1 MSRAIATTLMLA
13 CTTLFAQQ
21 PDTVWIPGVTGLAI
35 AENLTPQQARE
46 RALSN
51 ASAEALRQ
59 VGIRIDAVQLM
70 QQSEVLNSATKE
82 RKANDAFVSVV
93 RASTRGFVT
102 GRRNEV
108 WTVENIESRAGR
120 PPLLEYRVKLDVRV
134 TTPLGKKDED
144 FTVKA
149 RLNQPAYR
157 TGDQV
162 FLSVIATKDCH
173 VLVFNVAEDSV
184 RQLYPLPGSSS
195 DMLPADTPL
204 SFPPAG
210 MRWKAAVPEGWESSQ
225 ELIMVI
231 ATKREVNAEFGKFLE
246 PGGGYAGTRHAA
258 LMELMQWLATL
269 PQEQVAYTIE
279 GMEIAASS
287 E

>member
-1 MSRAIATTLMLA
+1 
-13 CTTLFAQQ
+13 
-21 PDTVWIPGVTGLAI
+21 
-35 AENLTPQQARE
+35 
-46 RALSN
+46 
-51 ASAEALRQ
+51 
-59 VGIRIDAVQLM
+59 
-70 QQSEVLNSATKE
+70 
-82 RKANDAFVSVV
+82 
-93 RASTRGFVT
+93 
-102 GRRNEV
+102 
-108 WTVENIESRAGR
+108 
-120 PPLLEYRVKLDVRV
+120 
-134 TTPLGKKDED
+134 
-144 FTVKA
+144 
-149 RLNQPAYR
+149 
-157 TGDQV
+157 
-162 FLSVIATKDCH
+162 VIATKDCH